1 MIALRKQ
8 LMRVNRTLLI
18 ILGMSLLIRILYL
31 WFYHNLPDWYQLT
44 IDNNYH
50 VHWAQVIA
58 NGNIWGDTTYF
69 RAPFYVYCLAFL
81 YAVLGTSLWV
91 ARLFGLLVGLASICL
106 TYLIGKKLFN
116 EKTGLI
122 AATIQGVYP
131 IIIYFESELLLDSLF
146 LFLVQLTVYRLL
158 IWTEKHTVKNLFIA
172 GVVLGLAA
180 ITRPTILVLVPLLL
194 VIAIIYRKKITSFK
208 KQVIVLLLGIAVFIA
223 PVFLRNLIIAG
234 DPVLIASQGG
244 INFYIGNNEVAD
256 GVSAIMPEPMG
267 FNWRIRHV
275 VYIAEKAEGRELT
288 PGEVSSYWIRQAI
301 TWIRNHPLDF
311 IKLYGKKLFYNISN
325 KEISNNRDFH
335 WFFQKIPLLKYN
347 PLSFGLL
354 LIFTVI
360 ALFTAVRRNKR
371 AQILL
376 AFMVLY
382 ITAGALF
389 FFNSRY
395 RLPLLPYYFIF
406 AAAGVQH
413 LLITCKE
420 RHTKCGVLIAAGL
433 GTAFISFYNLIP
445 LPAGPSTYA
454 MTSSGLYYYEKNDFS
469 KALFYHRKALAIDST
484 YPEVNLNVGV
494 DFLRLGQVDS
504 ARYYFQREYKFNP
517 NRINAIVNLAS
528 LELLHGAPEKAVIY
542 ARKALDK
549 LPYDVVAN
557 AILLRGLFA
566 IDSSTTADSVLYQE
580 VEAAAQR
587 TNNDVYLLNDAA
599 LLLTE
604 RNMYQQAE
612 SVLLQALSSKP
623 PPIEMD
629 DEAFRLTFR
638 NSPQNI
644 KKQKAKASYQ
654 LGYIKGI
661 LGDYRDAIAYSKQ
674 AITWNPDLA
683 EAYLNLISGL
693 LSIGDRKAADSVITV
708 ASHRFAFNT
717 NFMKLLKRFPR

>member
-1 MIALRKQ
+1 MIALRTQ
-8 LMRVNRTLLI
+8 LLKVNRTFLI
-18 ILGMSLLIRILYL
+18 ILGISLLIRILYL
-31 WFYHNLPDWYQLT
+31 WSYHNLPDWYQLT

-50 VHWAQVIA
+50 VHWAEVIA
-58 NGNIWGDTTYF
+58 SGNILGDTTYF

-81 YAVLGTSLWV
+81 YAVFGTSLWV
-91 ARLFGLLVGLASICL
+91 ARLFGLLVGVASVSL
-106 TYLIGKKLFN
+106 TYLIGKKLFDK
-116 EKTGLI
+116 KTGLI
-122 AATIQGVYP
+122 AAGIHSMYP
-131 IIIYFESELLLDSLF
+131 IVVYFESELLLDSLF
-146 LFLVQLTVYRLL
+146 MFLVQFTFYRLL
-158 IWTEKHTVKNLFIA
+158 IWIEQPTKKQAFIIGLF
-172 GVVLGLAA
+172 LGLAA

-194 VIAIIYRKKITSFK
+194 ITAGIYRKKITAFK
-208 KQVIVLLLGIAVFIA
+208 MQLLVFFLGTVLFIA
-223 PVFLRNLIIAG
+223 PVFIRNLLVAG

-275 VYIAEKAEGRELT
+275 VYIAEKAEGRTLT
-288 PGEVSSYWIRQAI
+288 PGEVSSYWTKQGV

-311 IKLYGKKLFYNISN
+311 ITLYGKKLYYNISN
-325 KEISNNRDFH
+325 REISNNRDFH

-347 PLSFGLL
+347 PLGFGLL
-354 LIFTVI
+354 LIFSVI
-360 ALFTAVRRNKR
+360 ALGTGVLRDKR
-371 AQILL
+371 TWMLL
-376 AFMVLY
+376 AFMILY
-382 ITAGALF
+382 IAAGALF

-406 AAAGVQH
+406 AAAGAQNIVG
-413 LLITCKE
+413 ICKQS
-420 RHTKCGVLIAAGL
+420 HTKCGVLVVVGL
-433 GTAFISFYNLIP
+433 ITGFMTFYNLVP
-445 LPAGPSTYA
+445 LPPGPSTYA
-454 MTSSGLYYYEKNDFS
+454 MTSTGLYYYEKNDFS
-469 KALFYHRKALAIDST
+469 KALFYHQKALAIDST

-528 LELLHGAPEKAVIY
+528 LELLHGDPGKAVSY
-542 ARKALDK
+542 ARNALAK

-566 IDSSTTADSVLYQE
+566 IDNDKLPDSVLYQE
-580 VEAAAQR
+580 AQATAQR

-604 RNMYQQAE
+604 RNMYRQAE
-612 SVLLQALSSKP
+612 LILLQALSSKP

-644 KKQKAKASYQ
+644 KQQKAKAAYQ
-654 LGYIKGI
+654 LGYIMG
-661 LGDYRDAIAYSKQ
+661 LRGDFHRAITYSQQAIA
-674 AITWNPDLA
+674 WNPDLA

-693 LSIGDRKAADSVITV
+693 LSIGDRKAADSVIAA
-708 ASHRFAFNT
+708 ASKRFASNT
-717 NFMKLLKRFPR
+717 HFMELLSRFPR